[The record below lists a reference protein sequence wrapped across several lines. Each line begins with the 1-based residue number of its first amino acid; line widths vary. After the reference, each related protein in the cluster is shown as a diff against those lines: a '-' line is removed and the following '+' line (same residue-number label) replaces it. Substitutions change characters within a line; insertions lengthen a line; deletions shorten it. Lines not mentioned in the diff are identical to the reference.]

1 MGAND
6 GIVSIASLAVGLAA
20 AHTSRGGV
28 LIASIAGLVAGATSM
43 AAGEYVSVSSQADT
57 EKVDLKRERA
67 ELETDEGAE
76 RRELARIYVQ
86 RGLDPALAQ
95 QVADQLMKRDALA
108 AHARDELGL
117 TEIHS
122 ARPIQAALA
131 SAATFAG
138 GAAMPL
144 LMVLISP
151 ASILIPFV
159 SGSSLLFLAGTGVL
173 AARAGGASVVLGAAS
188 VTFWGAV
195 AMGLTAAV
203 GAAFSTVA

>member
-1 MGAND
+1 M
-6 GIVSIASLAVGLAA
+6 
-20 AHTSRGGV
+20 
-28 LIASIAGLVAGATSM
+28 
-43 AAGEYVSVSSQADT
+43 
-57 EKVDLKRERA
+57 
-67 ELETDEGAE
+67 
-76 RRELARIYVQ
+76 Q

-173 AARAGGASVVLGAAS
+173 AARAGGASVVLGAAR

>member
-1 MGAND
+1 M
-6 GIVSIASLAVGLAA
+6 
-20 AHTSRGGV
+20 
-28 LIASIAGLVAGATSM
+28 
-43 AAGEYVSVSSQADT
+43 
-57 EKVDLKRERA
+57 
-67 ELETDEGAE
+67 
-76 RRELARIYVQ
+76 Q

-159 SGSSLLFLAGTGVL
+159 SGSSLLFLTGTGVL
-173 AARAGGASVVLGAAS
+173 AARAGGAVLGAAR